1 MPAIR
6 FAVPVPELE
15 AHVVCH
21 LRNKTADLLKLL
33 AEVADQSASGAEQ
46 LVAGNGFIDDA
57 DVMMTSRD
65 DSFGKVD
72 KCVIAESGIPE
83 HNNAIGIFATAQ
95 NIKSAEKRHKI
106 TGHRTGRKAELFLVN
121 AVWAY

>member
-1 MPAIR
+1 M
-6 FAVPVPELE
+6 PVPEFE

-33 AEVADQSASGAEQ
+33 AVVTDQSASGAEQ
-46 LVAGNGFIDDA
+46 LVAGNGFIDNA

-83 HNNAIGIFATAQ
+83 H
-95 NIKSAEKRHKI
+95 
-106 TGHRTGRKAELFLVN
+106 
-121 AVWAY
+121 